1 MKSEDLNVTWQQPV
15 DPNLWQ
21 RPGLRLKL
29 IEFLVKSFDSQ
40 GRIYGEPVAF
50 GKNHLSPDK
59 PRKAGPGFPVT
70 DSGVLNPNNIVLP
83 SWKVVLVVPCHQ
95 HAELR

>member
-50 GKNHLSPDK
+50 GKNHRPLRDSQE
-59 PRKAGPGFPVT
+59 RKGTQVRNQ
-70 DSGVLNPNNIVLP
+70 L
-83 SWKVVLVVPCHQ
+83 WR
-95 HAELR
+95 AEFY